1 MNPLKLDPFNPRLPC
16 ECCGHPTIVAA
27 VDRYDSFE
35 PSETLWGCTLCD
47 WENAPL
53 RADGSRDPGAP
64 SAEER
69 NGGFTL
75 EQARAN
81 FRAHA
86 WMYDPERRE
95 PWMTA
100 APSSQE
106 LELRRALREAYATL
120 RTTAERDQYELW
132 RQITEY
138 EHELRAL
145 GIRRA
150 QAAENEL
157 DSPAA

>member
-1 MNPLKLDPFNPRLPC
+1 MNTLKLDPFNPRLPC
-16 ECCGHPTIVAA
+16 ECCGYLTIMAA

-35 PSETLWGCTLCD
+35 PSETLWACPLCD

-53 RADGSRDPGAP
+53 RADGSLDADAP

-69 NGGFTL
+69 NGGSTL

-81 FRAHA
+81 FRTHA
-86 WMYDPERRE
+86 WMYDPERPE
-95 PWMTA
+95 PWMV
-100 APSSQE
+100 APPAPTE
-106 LELRRALREAYATL
+106 LELRRALREAYEAL
-120 RTTAERDQYELW
+120 RTTAEPDQYDLW
-132 RQITEY
+132 RQIAGY
-138 EHELRAL
+138 ERALRDL

-150 QAAENEL
+150 QAAEGEP